1 MTSTLLTPTLADMPH
16 DLPAIPD
23 WMHAECDRRAQR
35 QVDLMVPFMGFNSV
49 TRSFDAVDAE
59 ESRSLAYKAAVEE
72 VKALYREPMTSPDGL
87 THAMTNDLV
96 AWIEEY
102 GLQWSYFGGAVARQ
116 AAIAQTASY
125 FDDGKRFTM
134 ARFMTM
140 KTDLLGKA
148 KAEKGVGLN

>member
-1 MTSTLLTPTLADMPH
+1 
-16 DLPAIPD
+16 
-23 WMHAECDRRAQR
+23 
-35 QVDLMVPFMGFNSV
+35 
-49 TRSFDAVDAE
+49 
-59 ESRSLAYKAAVEE
+59 
-72 VKALYREPMTSPDGL
+72 MTSPDGL

-148 KAEKGVGLN
+148 KAENGVGLN